1 MEIAE
6 PLLKESIKN
15 FQLVDDSSTQVMVF
29 MTLGYLLSVQGRFKE
44 NLALKWRELEIY
56 QNIGDRRMMGI
67 ASAEV
72 GEVLCHLGNYAEAEE
87 QIRSGMELV
96 QELSDYQYALRS
108 RYLGDVLLAQGK
120 YKAAREAYLFSYNF
134 FKSFDTKGWM
144 LTALTGLSRTEF
156 ALGDKSDAW
165 KHSVQALQLYSEI
178 QLYSFFVYL
187 TLAEIA
193 LLLAD
198 RGELDWAVELFSLV
212 TMQGY
217 LAKSQWFADLYGKPL
232 EAMAAKL
239 PMREIDEAKKLGQAK
254 DLRETV
260 ETLLVE
266 FG

>member
-1 MEIAE
+1 
-6 PLLKESIKN
+6 
-15 FQLVDDSSTQVMVF
+15 
-29 MTLGYLLSVQGRFKE
+29 
-44 NLALKWRELEIY
+44 
-56 QNIGDRRMMGI
+56 
-67 ASAEV
+67 
-72 GEVLCHLGNYAEAEE
+72 
-87 QIRSGMELV
+87 
-96 QELSDYQYALRS
+96 
-108 RYLGDVLLAQGK
+108 
-120 YKAAREAYLFSYNF
+120 
-134 FKSFDTKGWM
+134 M
-144 LTALTGLSRTEF
+144 LTTLSGLSRTEF
-156 ALGDKSDAW
+156 ALGDKTGAW
-165 KHSVQALQLYSEI
+165 THAAQALQLFGEI